1 MNLFYSHYD
10 IFSLIIF
17 VSVWIFSNIFSYSQ
31 SVRFNN
37 LPRIQ
42 NECRKLWLST
52 FYSREAKITD
62 VTIINTLKTST
73 SFFASTSIL
82 IVAGLIGGVSS
93 SEKGVTLL
101 STLPFIEEISFELW
115 HIKII
120 FLILIFIYA
129 FFEFTWSLRTYNF
142 ILFLLGSS
150 PENLSKDRT
159 ETIKKPFILVTLD
172 TLFIASKHFNYGMR
186 AYYFS
191 LAALVWFIDPTLMI
205 ATGFGIA
212 GILYNRDFR
221 SKNFKDLKQYIDFYN
236 YSKSNN
242 DKQK

>member
-1 MNLFYSHYD
+1 MSLFYSDYD
-10 IFSLIIF
+10 IFSLVIF
-17 VSVWIFSNIFSYSQ
+17 VSTWVFSNIFSYSK
-31 SVRFNN
+31 SKKLNN

-42 NECRKLWLST
+42 NEYRKLWLST
-52 FYSREAKITD
+52 FYDREAKITD
-62 VTIINTLKTST
+62 ITIINTLKTST

-101 STLPFIEEISFELW
+101 STLPFVEEISFELW
-115 HIKII
+115 HIKIL

-142 ILFLLGSS
+142 ILFLLGSA
-150 PENLSKDRT
+150 PENLPADRT
-159 ETIKKPFILVTLD
+159 KTIKKPFIEVTFN

-191 LAALVWFIDPTLMI
+191 LAALIWFIDPAFMI
-205 ATGFGIA
+205 ATGLGIA
-212 GILYNRDFR
+212 GLLYNRDFR
-221 SKNFKDLKQYIDFYN
+221 SKNFKDLKRYIDLYHN
-236 YSKSNN
+236 SKVN
-242 DKQK
+242 DNM

>member
-10 IFSLIIF
+10 IFSLMIF
-17 VSVWIFSNIFSYSQ
+17 VSIWIFSNVFTYLPSKKL
-31 SVRFNN
+31 NN
-37 LPRIQ
+37 MPRIQ
-42 NECRKLWLST
+42 NEYRKQWLST
-52 FYSREAKITD
+52 FYDREAKITD

-73 SFFASTSIL
+73 SFFASTSLL
-82 IVAGLIGGVSS
+82 IIAGLIGGVSS

-101 STLPFIEEISFELW
+101 STLPFVEEISFELW
-115 HIKII
+115 HIKIL

-150 PENLSKDRT
+150 PENLPKDRIKI
-159 ETIKKPFILVTLD
+159 IKKPFIKVTFN

-205 ATGFGIA
+205 ATGLGIA

-236 YSKSNN
+236 DSETSDNKS
-242 DKQK
+242 